1 MNVLLDT
8 CTFLWIV
15 RGDRALS
22 PVARAIYS
30 DPENL
35 VYLSVASAWEIVVK
49 HGLGRLPLAEP
60 AEIYIPKERDKH
72 RILPLELNE
81 PAVLAL
87 RRRPDLHADPFDRI
101 LVCQAITL
109 GMVLLTPDEQ
119 VQAYPVNWRW

>member
-1 MNVLLDT
+1 MV
-8 CTFLWIV
+8 
-15 RGDRALS
+15 
-22 PVARAIYS
+22 
-30 DPENL
+30 
-35 VYLSVASAWEIVVK
+35 SAWEIVVK
-49 HGLGRLPLAEP
+49 HRLGRLPLAEP